1 MVNFQSW
8 LDPFIIITALPGALA
23 GITWALLLTHTTLN
37 VPSLTGAIMCMGV
50 ATANSILM
58 VSFARERMDEGM
70 PARDAAVA
78 AGHTRM
84 RPVLM
89 TALAM
94 IIGMAP
100 MAMGL
105 GEGGEQNAPLGR
117 AVIGGLLFATVATLF
132 FVPTVFGLIHGA
144 ERTRILLE
152 PGVIMS
158 TEQMPILE
166 PETGNRGEPS
176 PKTWRW
182 MVAALLA
189 VVGLAAAGVL
199 SIKARA
205 KEQVALSAETPR
217 LAVTTISAGYPQPEP
232 RSNELELPGSVQ
244 AYTESP
250 IYARTN
256 GYLLRWYKDIGA
268 SVQKGDLLAD
278 LDTPEIDQE
287 LSQAQ
292 AARQQMVA
300 ASIWRARARRWR
312 ELRRTD
318 SVSQQ
323 ELDQKTSDYAQA
335 QANLAAADANVRR
348 LQQLESF
355 KHVYAPF
362 AGVLT
367 RRNVDIGALVN
378 AGNGGSGKELFN
390 LALIDPLRVYV
401 SVPEADAPAMRAGMR
416 AWIALAEFPASRFTG
431 TVVRTANA
439 IDQNTRTLLTEVD
452 VPNKAGPPLAGGLR
466 AGAL

>member
-1 MVNFQSW
+1 
-8 LDPFIIITALPGALA
+8 
-23 GITWALLLTHTTLN
+23 
-37 VPSLTGAIMCMGV
+37 
-50 ATANSILM
+50 
-58 VSFARERMDEGM
+58 
-70 PARDAAVA
+70 
-78 AGHTRM
+78 
-84 RPVLM
+84 
-89 TALAM
+89 
-94 IIGMAP
+94 
-100 MAMGL
+100 
-105 GEGGEQNAPLGR
+105 
-117 AVIGGLLFATVATLF
+117 
-132 FVPTVFGLIHGA
+132 
-144 ERTRILLE
+144 
-152 PGVIMS
+152 MS
-158 TEQMPILE
+158 AQEMPILE
-166 PETGNRGEPS
+166 PEPEIAKSQSHTA
-176 PKTWRW
+176 TRW
-182 MVAALLA
+182 MVVALVA
-189 VVGLAAAGVL
+189 VVGLFAAGAL

-205 KEQVALSAETPR
+205 KEQVTLAVDTAR
-217 LAVTTISAGYPQPEP
+217 LAVTTVSAGYPQPEP

-268 SVQKGDLLAD
+268 TVRKGELLAD
-278 LDTPEIDQE
+278 LDTPEVDQE
-287 LSQAQ
+287 LSQSQ

-300 ASIWRARARRWR
+300 ALELARTSADRWR
-312 ELRRTD
+312 ELRKTD

-323 ELDQKTSDYAQA
+323 ELDQRTSDYAQA

-348 LQQLESF
+348 LQQMESF

-401 SVPEADAPAMRAGMR
+401 SIPEADAPAIRAGMR
-416 AWIALAEFPASRFTG
+416 AWIALAEFPAARFTG

-452 VPNKAGPPLAGGLR
+452 VPNQDGRLLPGAYAQVHFDVPLNGGRLSVPSSAMLFRSEGPSVAVVGPGDRVQLR
-466 AGAL
+466 PIVIGRDFGTSLEILQGVRANDRVVENPPDSLETGQIVHVVADGSERKVP

>member
-1 MVNFQSW
+1 M
-8 LDPFIIITALPGALA
+8 
-23 GITWALLLTHTTLN
+23 TTQQI
-37 VPSLTGAIMCMGV
+37 P
-50 ATANSILM
+50 
-58 VSFARERMDEGM
+58 
-70 PARDAAVA
+70 
-78 AGHTRM
+78 
-84 RPVLM
+84 
-89 TALAM
+89 
-94 IIGMAP
+94 
-100 MAMGL
+100 
-105 GEGGEQNAPLGR
+105 
-117 AVIGGLLFATVATLF
+117 
-132 FVPTVFGLIHGA
+132 
-144 ERTRILLE
+144 LLE
-152 PGVIMS
+152 P
-158 TEQMPILE
+158 ELE
-166 PETGNRGEPS
+166 IVSSPS
-176 PKTWRW
+176 AGPRRW
-182 MVAALLA
+182 MVAALVA
-189 VVGLAAAGVL
+189 VLGLFAAGAL

-205 KEQVALSAETPR
+205 KEQVALSAETAR
-217 LAVTTISAGYPQPEP
+217 LAVTTIAAGYPKLEP
-232 RSNELELPGSVQ
+232 VSNELELPGSVQ

-256 GYLLRWYKDIGA
+256 GYLVRWYKDIGA
-268 SVQKGDLLAD
+268 TVQKGELLAD
-278 LDTPEIDQE
+278 LDTPEVDQE

-300 ASIWRARARRWR
+300 ALDLAHTSADRWR
-312 ELRRTD
+312 DLRRTD

-323 ELDQKTSDYAQA
+323 ELDQRTSDYAQA
-335 QANLAAADANVRR
+335 QANMAAADANVRR

-401 SVPEADAPAMRAGMR
+401 SIPEADAPAIRTGMR

-452 VPNKAGPPLAGGLR
+452 VPNKAGRLLPGSYAQVHFDVPVNGRRLSVPSSALLFRSEGPRIAVVGPGDRVELRPLVIGRDFGTSLEILQGIRANDRVIENPPD
-466 AGAL
+466 ALENGQVVRVEPL

>member
-1 MVNFQSW
+1 M
-8 LDPFIIITALPGALA
+8 
-23 GITWALLLTHTTLN
+23 TTQQI
-37 VPSLTGAIMCMGV
+37 P
-50 ATANSILM
+50 
-58 VSFARERMDEGM
+58 
-70 PARDAAVA
+70 
-78 AGHTRM
+78 
-84 RPVLM
+84 
-89 TALAM
+89 
-94 IIGMAP
+94 
-100 MAMGL
+100 
-105 GEGGEQNAPLGR
+105 
-117 AVIGGLLFATVATLF
+117 
-132 FVPTVFGLIHGA
+132 
-144 ERTRILLE
+144 LLE
-152 PGVIMS
+152 P
-158 TEQMPILE
+158 ELE
-166 PETGNRGEPS
+166 IVSNPS
-176 PKTWRW
+176 AGPRRW
-182 MVAALLA
+182 MVAALMA
-189 VVGLAAAGVL
+189 VLGLFAAGAL

-205 KEQVALSAETPR
+205 KEQVALSAETAR
-217 LAVTTISAGYPQPEP
+217 LAVITIAAGYPKLEP
-232 RSNELELPGSVQ
+232 VSNELELPGSVQ

-256 GYLLRWYKDIGA
+256 GYLVRWYKDIGA
-268 SVQKGDLLAD
+268 TVQKGELLAD
-278 LDTPEIDQE
+278 LDTPEVDQE

-300 ASIWRARARRWR
+300 ALDLAHTSADRWR
-312 ELRRTD
+312 DLRRTD

-323 ELDQKTSDYAQA
+323 ELDQRTSDYAQA
-335 QANLAAADANVRR
+335 QANMAAADANVRR

-401 SVPEADAPAMRAGMR
+401 SIPEADAPTIHAGMR

-452 VPNKAGPPLAGGLR
+452 VPNKAGRLLPGSYAQVHFDVPVNGRRLSVPSSALLFRSEGPRIAVVGPGDRVELRPLVIGRDFGTSLEILQGIRANDRVIENPPD
-466 AGAL
+466 ALENGQVVRVEPL

>member
-1 MVNFQSW
+1 MVV
-8 LDPFIIITALPGALA
+8 AL
-23 GITWALLLTHTTLN
+23 
-37 VPSLTGAIMCMGV
+37 V
-50 ATANSILM
+50 
-58 VSFARERMDEGM
+58 
-70 PARDAAVA
+70 
-78 AGHTRM
+78 
-84 RPVLM
+84 
-89 TALAM
+89 
-94 IIGMAP
+94 
-100 MAMGL
+100 
-105 GEGGEQNAPLGR
+105 
-117 AVIGGLLFATVATLF
+117 
-132 FVPTVFGLIHGA
+132 
-144 ERTRILLE
+144 
-152 PGVIMS
+152 
-158 TEQMPILE
+158 
-166 PETGNRGEPS
+166 
-176 PKTWRW
+176 
-182 MVAALLA
+182 A
-189 VVGLAAAGVL
+189 VVGLFAAGAL

-205 KEQVALSAETPR
+205 KEQVTLAVDTAR
-217 LAVTTISAGYPQPEP
+217 LAVTTVSAGYPQPEP

-268 SVQKGDLLAD
+268 TVRKGELLAD
-278 LDTPEIDQE
+278 LDTPEVDQE
-287 LSQAQ
+287 LSQSQ

-300 ASIWRARARRWR
+300 ALELARTSADRWR
-312 ELRRTD
+312 ELRKTD

-323 ELDQKTSDYAQA
+323 ELDQRTSDYAQA

-401 SVPEADAPAMRAGMR
+401 SIPEADAPAIRAGMR
-416 AWIALAEFPASRFTG
+416 AWIALAEFPAARFTG

-452 VPNKAGPPLAGGLR
+452 VPNQDGRLLPGAYAQVHFDVPLNGGRLSVPSSAMLFRSEGPSVAVVGPGDRVQLR
-466 AGAL
+466 PIVIGRDFGTSLEILQGVRANDRVVENPPDSLETGQIVHVVADGSERKRP

>member
-1 MVNFQSW
+1 M
-8 LDPFIIITALPGALA
+8 
-23 GITWALLLTHTTLN
+23 
-37 VPSLTGAIMCMGV
+37 
-50 ATANSILM
+50 ATQEI
-58 VSFARERMDEGM
+58 
-70 PARDAAVA
+70 
-78 AGHTRM
+78 
-84 RPVLM
+84 
-89 TALAM
+89 
-94 IIGMAP
+94 
-100 MAMGL
+100 
-105 GEGGEQNAPLGR
+105 PL
-117 AVIGGLLFATVATLF
+117 V
-132 FVPTVFGLIHGA
+132 
-144 ERTRILLE
+144 E
-152 PGVIMS
+152 
-158 TEQMPILE
+158 LE
-166 PETGNRGEPS
+166 PEIANS
-176 PKTWRW
+176 PAPTIRRW

-189 VVGLAAAGVL
+189 VLGLFAAGAL

-205 KEQVALSAETPR
+205 KEQTALSAETQR
-217 LAVTTISAGYPQPEP
+217 LAVTTVSAGLPQPEP

-268 SVQKGDLLAD
+268 SVQKGELLAD
-278 LDTPEIDQE
+278 LDTPEVDQE

-300 ASIWRARARRWR
+300 ALDLAHTSADRWR

-323 ELDQKTSDYAQA
+323 ELDQRTSDYAQA
-335 QANLAAADANVRR
+335 QANMAAADANVRR
-348 LQQLESF
+348 LQELESF

-367 RRNVDIGALVN
+367 KRNVDIGALVN

-401 SVPEADAPAMRAGMR
+401 SVPEADAPSIRVGMR
-416 AWIALAEFPASRFTG
+416 AWIGLAEYPASRFGG

-452 VPNKAGPPLAGGLR
+452 VPNKAGRLLPGAYAQVHFNVPVNGRRLSVPSSAMLFRSEGPSVAVVGPGDRVQLRPIVIGRDFGTSLEILQGVRATDRVVENPPDSLENGQVVHVA
-466 AGAL
+466 AVKPS

>member
-1 MVNFQSW
+1 MATQE
-8 LDPFIIITALPGALA
+8 I
-23 GITWALLLTHTTLN
+23 ALL
-37 VPSLTGAIMCMGV
+37 
-50 ATANSILM
+50 
-58 VSFARERMDEGM
+58 ER
-70 PARDAAVA
+70 
-78 AGHTRM
+78 
-84 RPVLM
+84 
-89 TALAM
+89 
-94 IIGMAP
+94 
-100 MAMGL
+100 
-105 GEGGEQNAPLGR
+105 
-117 AVIGGLLFATVATLF
+117 
-132 FVPTVFGLIHGA
+132 
-144 ERTRILLE
+144 
-152 PGVIMS
+152 
-158 TEQMPILE
+158 E
-166 PETGNRGEPS
+166 PETNKPAAALQ
-176 PKTWRW
+176 RW
-182 MVAALLA
+182 IVAALIALL
-189 VVGLAAAGVL
+189 GLFGAGAL
-199 SIKARA
+199 SIRARA
-205 KEQVALSAETPR
+205 KEQTALSAETQR
-217 LAVTTISAGYPQPEP
+217 LAVTTVSVSYPQPEP

-278 LDTPEIDQE
+278 LDTPEVDQE

-300 ASIWRARARRWR
+300 ALDLARTSADRWR
-312 ELRRTD
+312 DLRRTD

-335 QANLAAADANVRR
+335 QANWAAADANVRR
-348 LQQLESF
+348 LEELESF

-401 SVPEADAPAMRAGMR
+401 SVPEADAPSMRVGMR
-416 AWIALAEFPASRFTG
+416 AWIGLAEYPASHFGG

-439 IDQNTRTLLTEVD
+439 IDMNTRTLLTEVD
-452 VPNKAGPPLAGGLR
+452 VPNKSGRLLPGAYAQVHFNVPVNGRRLSVPSSAMLFRSEGPSLAVVGPGDRVQLR
-466 AGAL
+466 PIVIGRDFGTSLEILQGVGAHDRVVENPPDSLENGQAVRVAAVKPS

>member
-1 MVNFQSW
+1 MATQEIPLVERQ
-8 LDPFIIITALPGALA
+8 PE
-23 GITWALLLTHTTLN
+23 
-37 VPSLTGAIMCMGV
+37 V
-50 ATANSILM
+50 ANK
-58 VSFARERMDEGM
+58 
-70 PARDAAVA
+70 P
-78 AGHTRM
+78 
-84 RPVLM
+84 
-89 TALAM
+89 
-94 IIGMAP
+94 
-100 MAMGL
+100 
-105 GEGGEQNAPLGR
+105 
-117 AVIGGLLFATVATLF
+117 
-132 FVPTVFGLIHGA
+132 VPTA
-144 ERTRILLE
+144 R
-152 PGVIMS
+152 
-158 TEQMPILE
+158 
-166 PETGNRGEPS
+166 
-176 PKTWRW
+176 RW

-189 VVGLAAAGVL
+189 VLALFAAGAL
-199 SIKARA
+199 SLKARA
-205 KEQVALSAETPR
+205 KEQTALSAETAR
-217 LAVTTISAGYPQPEP
+217 LAVTTISAAYPQPEP

-268 SVQKGDLLAD
+268 SVQKGELLAD
-278 LDTPEIDQE
+278 LDTPEVDQE

-300 ASIWRARARRWR
+300 ALDLARTSADRWR

-335 QANLAAADANVRR
+335 QANMAAAEANVRR
-348 LQQLESF
+348 LQELESF

-401 SVPEADAPAMRAGMR
+401 SVPEADAPSMRVGMR
-416 AWIALAEFPASRFTG
+416 AWIGLAEYPASRFGG

-439 IDQNTRTLLTEVD
+439 IDRNTRTLLTEVD
-452 VPNKAGPPLAGGLR
+452 VPNKAGRLLPGAYSQVHFNVPLNGSRLTVPSSAMLFRSEGPSVAVVLPGDRVQLRPIVIGRDFGTSLEILQGIRASDRVVQNPPDSLESGQIVRVAADGSERKPL
-466 AGAL
+466 

>member
-1 MVNFQSW
+1 M
-8 LDPFIIITALPGALA
+8 
-23 GITWALLLTHTTLN
+23 
-37 VPSLTGAIMCMGV
+37 
-50 ATANSILM
+50 ATQEIPLVELGPEIANTPAPI
-58 VSFARERMDEGM
+58 AR
-70 PARDAAVA
+70 
-78 AGHTRM
+78 
-84 RPVLM
+84 
-89 TALAM
+89 
-94 IIGMAP
+94 
-100 MAMGL
+100 
-105 GEGGEQNAPLGR
+105 
-117 AVIGGLLFATVATLF
+117 
-132 FVPTVFGLIHGA
+132 
-144 ERTRILLE
+144 
-152 PGVIMS
+152 
-158 TEQMPILE
+158 
-166 PETGNRGEPS
+166 
-176 PKTWRW
+176 RW

-189 VVGLAAAGVL
+189 VIGLFAAGAL

-205 KEQVALSAETPR
+205 KEQTVLSAETVR
-217 LAVTTISAGYPQPEP
+217 LAVTTVSAAFPQPEP

-268 SVQKGDLLAD
+268 NVQKGELLAD
-278 LDTPEIDQE
+278 LDTPEVDQE

-300 ASIWRARARRWR
+300 ALDLARTSADRWR

-323 ELDQKTSDYAQA
+323 ELDQRTSDYAQA
-335 QANLAAADANVRR
+335 QANMASADANVRR
-348 LQQLESF
+348 LQEMESF
-355 KHVYAPF
+355 KHVYAAF

-401 SVPEADAPAMRAGMR
+401 SVPEADAPSIRAGMR
-416 AWIALAEFPASRFTG
+416 AWIGLAEYPASRFSG

-452 VPNKAGPPLAGGLR
+452 VANKAGRLLPGAYAQVHFDVPVNGSRLSVPSSAMLFRSEGPSVAVVGPGDRVQLRSIVIGRDFGTSLEILQGIKANDRVVQNPPDSLENGQAVRVMVGKPS
-466 AGAL
+466 

>member
-1 MVNFQSW
+1 M
-8 LDPFIIITALPGALA
+8 
-23 GITWALLLTHTTLN
+23 TTQEI
-37 VPSLTGAIMCMGV
+37 P
-50 ATANSILM
+50 
-58 VSFARERMDEGM
+58 
-70 PARDAAVA
+70 
-78 AGHTRM
+78 
-84 RPVLM
+84 
-89 TALAM
+89 
-94 IIGMAP
+94 
-100 MAMGL
+100 
-105 GEGGEQNAPLGR
+105 
-117 AVIGGLLFATVATLF
+117 
-132 FVPTVFGLIHGA
+132 
-144 ERTRILLE
+144 LLE
-152 PGVIMS
+152 P
-158 TEQMPILE
+158 ELEREAEILTSQ
-166 PETGNRGEPS
+166 PPASR
-176 PKTWRW
+176 RW
-182 MVAALLA
+182 MMAALLA
-189 VVGLAAAGVL
+189 LLGLFAAGAL

-205 KEQVALSAETPR
+205 KEQTALSAETAR
-217 LAVTTISAGYPQPEP
+217 LAVITVSAGYPQPEP

-268 SVQKGDLLAD
+268 SVQKGELLAD
-278 LDTPEIDQE
+278 LDTPEVDQE

-300 ASIWRARARRWR
+300 ALDLARTSADRWR

-335 QANLAAADANVRR
+335 QANMAAADANVRR
-348 LQQLESF
+348 LQEMESF

-401 SVPEADAPAMRAGMR
+401 SVPEADAPSIRAGMR
-416 AWIALAEFPASRFTG
+416 AWIGLAEFPASRFGG

-452 VPNKAGPPLAGGLR
+452 VPNKAGRLLPGAYAQVHFDVPVNGMRLSVPSSAMLFRSEGPSVAVVGPGDRVQLRPIAIGRDFGTSLEILQGVKANDRVVENPPDSLENGQVVRVMVGKPL
-466 AGAL
+466 

>member
-1 MVNFQSW
+1 MATQEIPLVELAPEIVNKQAS
-8 LDPFIIITALPGALA
+8 TA
-23 GITWALLLTHTTLN
+23 
-37 VPSLTGAIMCMGV
+37 
-50 ATANSILM
+50 
-58 VSFARERMDEGM
+58 R
-70 PARDAAVA
+70 
-78 AGHTRM
+78 
-84 RPVLM
+84 
-89 TALAM
+89 
-94 IIGMAP
+94 
-100 MAMGL
+100 
-105 GEGGEQNAPLGR
+105 
-117 AVIGGLLFATVATLF
+117 
-132 FVPTVFGLIHGA
+132 
-144 ERTRILLE
+144 
-152 PGVIMS
+152 
-158 TEQMPILE
+158 
-166 PETGNRGEPS
+166 
-176 PKTWRW
+176 RW

-189 VVGLAAAGVL
+189 ILGLFAAGAL

-205 KEQVALSAETPR
+205 KEQTALSAETAR
-217 LAVTTISAGYPQPEP
+217 LAVTTVSAGYPQPEP

-268 SVQKGDLLAD
+268 SVQKGELLAD
-278 LDTPEIDQE
+278 LDTPEVDQE

-300 ASIWRARARRWR
+300 ALDLAHTSADRWR

-323 ELDQKTSDYAQA
+323 ELDQRTSDYAQA
-335 QANLAAADANVRR
+335 QANMAAADANVRR
-348 LQQLESF
+348 LEELESF

-362 AGVLT
+362 AGMLT
-367 RRNVDIGALVN
+367 KRNVDIGALVN

-401 SVPEADAPAMRAGMR
+401 SVPEADAPSIRVGMR
-416 AWIALAEFPASRFTG
+416 AWIALAEYPASRFGG

-452 VPNKAGPPLAGGLR
+452 VPNKAGRLLPGAYAQVHFDVPVNGSRLSVPSSAMLFRSEGPSVAVVGPGDRVQLRPIAIGRDFGTSLEILQGIRANDRVVQNPPDSLENGQVVHVVADGSER
-466 AGAL
+466 KPS

>member
-1 MVNFQSW
+1 M
-8 LDPFIIITALPGALA
+8 
-23 GITWALLLTHTTLN
+23 TTQE
-37 VPSLTGAIMCMGV
+37 I
-50 ATANSILM
+50 
-58 VSFARERMDEGM
+58 
-70 PARDAAVA
+70 
-78 AGHTRM
+78 
-84 RPVLM
+84 
-89 TALAM
+89 
-94 IIGMAP
+94 
-100 MAMGL
+100 
-105 GEGGEQNAPLGR
+105 PLS
-117 AVIGGLLFATVATLF
+117 
-132 FVPTVFGLIHGA
+132 
-144 ERTRILLE
+144 E
-152 PGVIMS
+152 P
-158 TEQMPILE
+158 ELE
-166 PETGNRGEPS
+166 PEAEILTSQPPASR
-176 PKTWRW
+176 RW
-182 MVAALLA
+182 MMAALLA
-189 VVGLAAAGVL
+189 VLGLFAAGAL

-205 KEQVALSAETPR
+205 KEQTALSAETAR
-217 LAVTTISAGYPQPEP
+217 LAVITVSTGYPQPEP

-268 SVQKGDLLAD
+268 SVQKGELLAD
-278 LDTPEIDQE
+278 LDTPEVDQE

-300 ASIWRARARRWR
+300 ALDLARTSADRWR

-335 QANLAAADANVRR
+335 QANMAAADANVRR
-348 LQQLESF
+348 LQEMESF

-401 SVPEADAPAMRAGMR
+401 SVPEADAPSIRAGMR
-416 AWIALAEFPASRFTG
+416 ALIGLAEFPASRFGG

-452 VPNKAGPPLAGGLR
+452 VPNKAGRLLPGAYAQVHFDVPVNGMRLSVPSSAMLFRSEGPSVAVVGPGDRVQLRPIAIGRDFGTSLEILQGVKANDRVVENPPDSLENGQVVRVMVGKPS
-466 AGAL
+466 

>member
-1 MVNFQSW
+1 
-8 LDPFIIITALPGALA
+8 
-23 GITWALLLTHTTLN
+23 
-37 VPSLTGAIMCMGV
+37 
-50 ATANSILM
+50 
-58 VSFARERMDEGM
+58 
-70 PARDAAVA
+70 
-78 AGHTRM
+78 
-84 RPVLM
+84 
-89 TALAM
+89 
-94 IIGMAP
+94 
-100 MAMGL
+100 
-105 GEGGEQNAPLGR
+105 
-117 AVIGGLLFATVATLF
+117 
-132 FVPTVFGLIHGA
+132 
-144 ERTRILLE
+144 
-152 PGVIMS
+152 MS
-158 TEQMPILE
+158 TQEMTIVEPE
-166 PETGNRGEPS
+166 PETTNRKS
-176 PKTWRW
+176 PTSRRW
-182 MVAALLA
+182 VVAALVA
-189 VVGLAAAGVL
+189 VVGLFAAGAL

-205 KEQVALSAETPR
+205 KEQVTLAADTAR
-217 LAVTTISAGYPQPEP
+217 LAVTTVSAGYPQPEP

-256 GYLLRWYKDIGA
+256 GYLLHWYKDIGA
-268 SVQKGDLLAD
+268 TVQKGELLAD
-278 LDTPEIDQE
+278 LDTPEVDQE
-287 LSQAQ
+287 LSQSQ

-300 ASIWRARARRWR
+300 ALELARTSADRWR
-312 ELRRTD
+312 ELRKTD

-323 ELDQKTSDYAQA
+323 ELDQRTSDYAQA

-401 SVPEADAPAMRAGMR
+401 SIPEADAPAIRAGMR
-416 AWIALAEFPASRFTG
+416 AWIALAEFPAARFTG

-452 VPNKAGPPLAGGLR
+452 VPNQDGRLLPGAYAQVYFDVPLNGGRLSVPSSAMLFRSEGPCVAVVGPGDRVQLR
-466 AGAL
+466 PIVIGRDFGTSLEILQGVRANDRVVENPPDSLETGQIVHVVADGAERKRS

>member
-1 MVNFQSW
+1 M
-8 LDPFIIITALPGALA
+8 
-23 GITWALLLTHTTLN
+23 TTQEIPL
-37 VPSLTGAIMCMGV
+37 V
-50 ATANSILM
+50 
-58 VSFARERMDEGM
+58 ER
-70 PARDAAVA
+70 
-78 AGHTRM
+78 
-84 RPVLM
+84 
-89 TALAM
+89 
-94 IIGMAP
+94 
-100 MAMGL
+100 
-105 GEGGEQNAPLGR
+105 
-117 AVIGGLLFATVATLF
+117 
-132 FVPTVFGLIHGA
+132 
-144 ERTRILLE
+144 
-152 PGVIMS
+152 
-158 TEQMPILE
+158 E
-166 PETGNRGEPS
+166 PEIANTPAPIAR
-176 PKTWRW
+176 RW

-189 VVGLAAAGVL
+189 VLGLFAAGAL

-205 KEQVALSAETPR
+205 KEQTALSGETAR
-217 LAVTTISAGYPQPEP
+217 LAVTTVSAAFPQLEP

-268 SVQKGDLLAD
+268 SVQKGELLAD
-278 LDTPEIDQE
+278 LDTPEVDQE

-300 ASIWRARARRWR
+300 ALDLARTSADRWR

-323 ELDQKTSDYAQA
+323 ELDQRTSDYAQA
-335 QANLAAADANVRR
+335 QANMAAADANVRR
-348 LQQLESF
+348 LQELESF
-355 KHVYAPF
+355 KHVDAPF

-401 SVPEADAPAMRAGMR
+401 SVPEADAPSIRAGMR
-416 AWIALAEFPASRFTG
+416 AWIGLAEFPASRFGG

-452 VPNKAGPPLAGGLR
+452 VPNKAGRLLPGAYAQVHFDVPVNGSRLSVPSSAMLFRSEGPSVAVVGPGDRVQLRSIAIGRDFGTSLEILQGIKAHDRVVQNPPDSLENGQLVR
-466 AGAL
+466 VMVEKPS

>member
-1 MVNFQSW
+1 M
-8 LDPFIIITALPGALA
+8 
-23 GITWALLLTHTTLN
+23 TTQEI
-37 VPSLTGAIMCMGV
+37 P
-50 ATANSILM
+50 
-58 VSFARERMDEGM
+58 
-70 PARDAAVA
+70 
-78 AGHTRM
+78 
-84 RPVLM
+84 
-89 TALAM
+89 
-94 IIGMAP
+94 
-100 MAMGL
+100 
-105 GEGGEQNAPLGR
+105 
-117 AVIGGLLFATVATLF
+117 
-132 FVPTVFGLIHGA
+132 
-144 ERTRILLE
+144 LLE
-152 PGVIMS
+152 P
-158 TEQMPILE
+158 ELE
-166 PETGNRGEPS
+166 PEAEILTSQPPASR
-176 PKTWRW
+176 RW
-182 MVAALLA
+182 MMAALLA
-189 VVGLAAAGVL
+189 LLGLFGAGAL

-205 KEQVALSAETPR
+205 KEQTALSAETAR
-217 LAVTTISAGYPQPEP
+217 LAVITVSAGYPQPEP

-268 SVQKGDLLAD
+268 SVQKGELLAD
-278 LDTPEIDQE
+278 LDTPEVDQE

-300 ASIWRARARRWR
+300 ALDLARTSADRWR

-335 QANLAAADANVRR
+335 QANMAAADANVRR
-348 LQQLESF
+348 LQELESF

-401 SVPEADAPAMRAGMR
+401 SVPEADAPSIRAGMR
-416 AWIALAEFPASRFTG
+416 AWIGLAEFPASRFGG

-452 VPNKAGPPLAGGLR
+452 VPNKAGHLLPGAYAQVHFDVPVNGVRLSVPSSAMLFRSEGPSVAVVGPGDRVQLRPIAIGRDFGTSLEILQGVKANDRIVENPPDSLENGQVVR
-466 AGAL
+466 VVVP

>member
-1 MVNFQSW
+1 
-8 LDPFIIITALPGALA
+8 
-23 GITWALLLTHTTLN
+23 
-37 VPSLTGAIMCMGV
+37 
-50 ATANSILM
+50 
-58 VSFARERMDEGM
+58 
-70 PARDAAVA
+70 
-78 AGHTRM
+78 
-84 RPVLM
+84 
-89 TALAM
+89 
-94 IIGMAP
+94 
-100 MAMGL
+100 
-105 GEGGEQNAPLGR
+105 
-117 AVIGGLLFATVATLF
+117 
-132 FVPTVFGLIHGA
+132 
-144 ERTRILLE
+144 
-152 PGVIMS
+152 MS
-158 TEQMPILE
+158 TQEMPILE
-166 PETGNRGEPS
+166 PEPEIANRPS
-176 PKTWRW
+176 GKAGRW
-182 MVAALLA
+182 VVVALIV
-189 VVGLAAAGVL
+189 VVGLFAAGAL

-205 KEQVALSAETPR
+205 KEQVALSAETAR
-217 LAVTTISAGYPQPEP
+217 LAVTTVSVGYPQPEP
-232 RSNELELPGSVQ
+232 HSNELELPGSVQ

-268 SVQKGDLLAD
+268 TVQKGELLAD
-278 LDTPEIDQE
+278 LDTPEVDQE

-292 AARQQMVA
+292 ASRLQLVA
-300 ASIWRARARRWR
+300 ALDLARTSADRWR
-312 ELRRTD
+312 ELRLTD

-355 KHVYAPF
+355 KHVDAPF

-401 SVPEADAPAMRAGMR
+401 SIPEADAPAIRVGMR
-416 AWIALAEFPASRFTG
+416 AWIALAEFPAARFGG

-452 VPNKAGPPLAGGLR
+452 VPNKAGRLLPGAYAQVHFDVPVNGSRLSVPSSSMLFRSEGPRVAVVGPGDRVQLRPIVIGRDFGTSLEILQGVRANDRVVQNPPDSLEDGQIVR
-466 AGAL
+466 VKPS